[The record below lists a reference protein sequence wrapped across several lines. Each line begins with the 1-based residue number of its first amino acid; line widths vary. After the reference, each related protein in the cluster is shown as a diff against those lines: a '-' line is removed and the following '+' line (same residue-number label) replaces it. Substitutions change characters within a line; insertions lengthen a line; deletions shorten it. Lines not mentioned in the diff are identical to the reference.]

1 MWNSAEGTEVY
12 ANCLD
17 LNVINADGTGGDP
30 NGGDSRGDDDGAG
43 KGGNPGGN
51 NGGVND
57 ADGGGGQ
64 AAGGGNGTSG
74 AMIGGIIAGLA
85 CGLFAVLCI
94 YRHRNRKQPGSNQRK
109 GSVRLHAVDQELHH
123 PCGSSTPGAPPPP
136 RNQPPVLPT
145 GWIVNTDPATGVPY
159 YVNVNTGES
168 SWTAPLA
175 KDSV

>member
-1 MWNSAEGTEVY
+1 MNREIHGLDSPHCQAAPADCFVFDDVVIPATQCRGNAVLRWMWNSAEGTEVY

-30 NGGDSRGDDDGAG
+30 NGGDSKGDDEGAG

-109 GSVRLHAVDQELHH
+109 
-123 PCGSSTPGAPPPP
+123 
-136 RNQPPVLPT
+136 
-145 GWIVNTDPATGVPY
+145 
-159 YVNVNTGES
+159 
-168 SWTAPLA
+168 
-175 KDSV
+175 